1 MVPNIS
7 SLIVS
12 TAIVSMHS
20 VAIFRSLDNY
30 THRTVGLLLGT
41 NSETPA
47 RLRSDIFSALLIPLH
62 SVSRAVLDLFSHDLL
77 FGVLAL
83 LPNVDVPSFPLLGNI
98 HK

>member
-1 MVPNIS
+1 MHTAQCRNIQ
-7 SLIVS
+7 
-12 TAIVSMHS
+12 
-20 VAIFRSLDNY
+20 AIFRYLHNY
-30 THRTVGLLLGT
+30 THRTVGLLGT

-83 LPNVDVPSFPLLGNI
+83 LPNVDVPSFPLFRE
-98 HK
+98 HP

>member
-1 MVPNIS
+1 
-7 SLIVS
+7 
-12 TAIVSMHS
+12 MHS
-20 VAIFRSLDNY
+20 VAKMGEAIFRYLRNY
-30 THRTVGLLLGT
+30 THRTVAVGLLGT

-83 LPNVDVPSFPLLGNI
+83 LPNVDVPSFPLLGNS